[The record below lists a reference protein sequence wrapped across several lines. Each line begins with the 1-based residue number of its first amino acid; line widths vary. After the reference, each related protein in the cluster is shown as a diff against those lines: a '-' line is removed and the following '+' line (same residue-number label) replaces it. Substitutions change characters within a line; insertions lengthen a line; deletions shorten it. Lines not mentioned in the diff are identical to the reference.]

1 MARNR
6 RKIITTAGNKQTV
19 VVTLRSIMASAA
31 FRRGYE
37 DAHKRKPWIG
47 DSYLHGDSWAYERGR
62 QLAMIYHGP
71 LKVGR
76 YLVPEAIQ
84 AFSDAYRDKS
94 IL

>member
-62 QLAMIYHGP
+62 QFAAVYSGP
-71 LKVGR
+71 LKNGR
-76 YLVPEAIQ
+76 DLV
-84 AFSDAYRDKS
+84 SDAYLCFRDAYRNRF